1 MCTKLEHS
9 ELSKTAGTRQAG
21 KVRSTNLFLR
31 ELRQRLRVPSTLHC
45 AVVYHQ
51 VYSAVRKDIARC
63 LFACTYIHVCL
74 QKKCMQTRAMQ
85 HISVVL
91 V

>member
-51 VYSAVRKDIARC
+51 VYSIVRKDIG
-63 LFACTYIHVCL
+63 VCL
-74 QKKCMQTRAMQ
+74 HVRIYTRLSAKE
-85 HISVVL
+85 VYAN
-91 V
+91 